1 MARLRSDLQV
11 IANQVATASSVL
23 DIGCGDGALLIWLR
37 DHKMVKGRGIELSQ
51 AGVNACVAKGLS
63 VIQGD
68 ADMDLQYYPNDAF
81 DYVILSQTLQALR
94 DPQKVLME
102 LTRISRHAVVSV
114 PNFGHIKNR
123 LYMLFKGRMPV
134 TRTLAY
140 QWYNTPNIHF
150 CTIRDFILL
159 CEGMGLHIER
169 RLYATGF
176 APPIPFKGISWLANV
191 FGIHGVFVITPHNP
205 AGGNLL

>member
-1 MARLRSDLQV
+1 MTRLRSDLQV
-11 IANQVATASSVL
+11 IANQVATASNVL
-23 DIGCGDGALLIWLR
+23 DVGCGDGELLIWLR

-51 AGVNACVAKGLS
+51 SGVNASVAKGLS

-68 ADMDLQYYPNDAF
+68 ADTDLQYYPDNAV
-81 DYVILSQTLQALR
+81 DYAILSQTLQALR
-94 DPQKVLME
+94 DPKKVLEE
-102 LTRISRHAVVSV
+102 LTRISRYAVVSV

-123 LYMLFKGRMPV
+123 LYLLLRGRMPV

-140 QWYNTPNIHF
+140 EWFDTPNIHF

-159 CEGMGLHIER
+159 CDSLGLVIQR

-176 APPIPFKGISWLANV
+176 GPPLPFKRASIWANL
-191 FGIHGVFVITPHNP
+191 FGVHGVFVISAASNTSSNR
-205 AGGNLL
+205 